1 VSDDK
6 LVDLLDL
13 ALSADTVNTVK
24 TLRDITETGVEPLAL
39 MSQLA
44 TIITDILAG
53 SYTFTRER
61 QRRKFFKCPTCKHES
76 LLSRYIF
83 QSLCFLTLKVLC
95 PCNLL
100 LCITISVSKDDMEK
114 LRQALKT
121 LSEAEKQLRV
131 SNDKTTW
138 LTAALLQLAPDK
150 QYVLPSSSTSTS
162 FNHGVLVGSFRGRD
176 IPRNSASKHEG
187 NMAGTSYGERR
198 PVDHTELSHMMSTS
212 AVRENERTKHGKTKN
227 EMIWQAVLESIQSDT
242 LRKMMAKDGR
252 LSSVRLGTGK
262 ISVCHP
268 LFLYG
273 HIMP

>member
-1 VSDDK
+1 VVSS
-6 LVDLLDL
+6 LAYPNLLGKKRL
-13 ALSADTVNTVK
+13 
-24 TLRDITETGVEPLAL
+24 G
-39 MSQLA
+39 
-44 TIITDILAG
+44 
-53 SYTFTRER
+53 
-61 QRRKFFKCPTCKHES
+61 CC
-76 LLSRYIF
+76 
-83 QSLCFLTLKVLC
+83 
-95 PCNLL
+95 CNLL

-138 LTAALLQLAPDK
+138 LTAALLRLAPDK

-162 FNHGVLVGSFRGRD
+162 FNNGVLVGSFRDRN

-198 PVDHTELSHMMSTS
+198 PIDHTEHSHMMSTS
-212 AVRENERTKHGKTKN
+212 AVRENERTKHGKTEN

-262 ISVCHP
+262 ISVCYP
-268 LFLYG
+268 LFFYG